1 MVFNLDTLS
10 ISTHA
15 KTQDM
20 ADSHEIVSD
29 LMPLINDPEALSRA
43 VKEASIRGDVSTVE
57 NVLMPIVNKTN
68 ELSAKVIELAG
79 QYEAGNYGDI
89 KVRAMA
95 SLDKTVERLDRQ
107 YQSIRSTD
115 PEALAETIEG
125 LITINATL
133 LLQILHF
140 LVLLFILNRLLFR
153 PILKVVKE
161 RDSYIEERQAGI
173 EKVRLEV
180 EELKARF
187 VHMENDVRQSAAKES
202 TKYREAGLSEAE
214 RLLAKSRE
222 RVASIKSEADE
233 AVKEEIDEAKAELG
247 DMASSLADEI
257 MEKIVGRRVIV

>member
-1 MVFNLDTLS
+1 MEF
-10 ISTHA
+10 
-15 KTQDM
+15 
-20 ADSHEIVSD
+20 
-29 LMPLINDPEALSRA
+29 
-43 VKEASIRGDVSTVE
+43 
-57 NVLMPIVNKTN
+57 
-68 ELSAKVIELAG
+68 
-79 QYEAGNYGDI
+79 
-89 KVRAMA
+89 
-95 SLDKTVERLDRQ
+95 
-107 YQSIRSTD
+107 
-115 PEALAETIEG
+115 ETIEG

-133 LLQILHF
+133 LLQVLHF

-161 RDSYIEERQAGI
+161 RDSYIEERRAGI

>member
-1 MVFNLDTLS
+1 MEF
-10 ISTHA
+10 
-15 KTQDM
+15 
-20 ADSHEIVSD
+20 
-29 LMPLINDPEALSRA
+29 
-43 VKEASIRGDVSTVE
+43 
-57 NVLMPIVNKTN
+57 
-68 ELSAKVIELAG
+68 
-79 QYEAGNYGDI
+79 
-89 KVRAMA
+89 
-95 SLDKTVERLDRQ
+95 
-107 YQSIRSTD
+107 
-115 PEALAETIEG
+115 ETIEG

-133 LLQILHF
+133 LLQVLHF

>member
-1 MVFNLDTLS
+1 MEF
-10 ISTHA
+10 
-15 KTQDM
+15 
-20 ADSHEIVSD
+20 
-29 LMPLINDPEALSRA
+29 
-43 VKEASIRGDVSTVE
+43 
-57 NVLMPIVNKTN
+57 
-68 ELSAKVIELAG
+68 
-79 QYEAGNYGDI
+79 
-89 KVRAMA
+89 
-95 SLDKTVERLDRQ
+95 
-107 YQSIRSTD
+107 
-115 PEALAETIEG
+115 ETIEG

-133 LLQILHF
+133 LLQVLHF

-187 VHMENDVRQSAAKES
+187 VHMENDARQSAAKES

-222 RVASIKSEADE
+222 KVASIISEADE

>member
-1 MVFNLDTLS
+1 MEF
-10 ISTHA
+10 
-15 KTQDM
+15 
-20 ADSHEIVSD
+20 
-29 LMPLINDPEALSRA
+29 
-43 VKEASIRGDVSTVE
+43 
-57 NVLMPIVNKTN
+57 
-68 ELSAKVIELAG
+68 
-79 QYEAGNYGDI
+79 
-89 KVRAMA
+89 
-95 SLDKTVERLDRQ
+95 
-107 YQSIRSTD
+107 
-115 PEALAETIEG
+115 ETIEG